1 MKIYL
6 FEVDGGLPEVG
17 ALEVEISHTNLTE
30 VTGVVLVEV
39 GSVMVLS
46 HSSAFP
52 LISQWKSP
60 SYLTT
65 GHTTTTGVLP
75 VLSNTTMTGGDVTTV
90 LPRLGESSRH
100 SGVCCRCGLSTWC

>member
-1 MKIYL
+1 VSANVSSFTWKRKRRKIYL
-6 FEVDGGLPEVG
+6 FEVDGGLPEVV

-52 LISQWKSP
+52 L
-60 SYLTT
+60 SYLNGKTRRT
-65 GHTTTTGVLP
+65 
-75 VLSNTTMTGGDVTTV
+75 
-90 LPRLGESSRH
+90 
-100 SGVCCRCGLSTWC
+100 